1 MHDLQAQRRREV
13 QGSTPRCP
21 VGEDLIGPP
30 VENVTVLV
38 QSPAD
43 IHAAEPLSYLVLF
56 LLFATVSR
64 DRVHLSAQSCIN
76 EKKKKKNR
84 RFQKRLGHTQAHAR
98 YEATIIRRSDQAALA
113 LADKATHLKDSERS
127 LRGLWSRCL
136 RRSPQILPG
145 ERALTGSPYGTN
157 SKTVKQCRDKLQQ
170 PTLTGHSFHC
180 TSFDPELAGCL
191 SSLQE
196 VYL

>member
-76 EKKKKKNR
+76 EKKKEKKPAVPKKTR
-84 RFQKRLGHTQAHAR
+84 PHTG
-98 YEATIIRRSDQAALA
+98 T
-113 LADKATHLKDSERS
+113 RS
-127 LRGLWSRCL
+127 LRGHNNSQKRPSCTCARGQGHPSKGFREIFARLVVEMPSPFATNTP
-136 RRSPQILPG
+136 RRASTYWLAIWHQQQNSETVQRQATTTYPNRPFLPLHFI
-145 ERALTGSPYGTN
+145 RS
-157 SKTVKQCRDKLQQ
+157 
-170 PTLTGHSFHC
+170 
-180 TSFDPELAGCL
+180 
-191 SSLQE
+191 
-196 VYL
+196 

>member
-1 MHDLQAQRRREV
+1 MQLSRCHILFSSCCSPPSHEIE
-13 QGSTPRCP
+13 STSLPR
-21 VGEDLIGPP
+21 VAS
-30 VENVTVLV
+30 TK
-38 QSPAD
+38 
-43 IHAAEPLSYLVLF
+43 
-56 LLFATVSR
+56 R
-64 DRVHLSAQSCIN
+64 KR
-76 EKKKKKNR
+76 KKNR

-136 RRSPQILPG
+136 RRSPQIVPG
-145 ERALTGSPYGTN
+145 ERVLTGSPYGTN